1 MLTTVLD
8 AGEEM
13 GPEMMLS
20 SLPLT
25 HDCLV
30 RTNMGKQIII
40 NILKGKPNAKTCD
53 WKCGSDHWFS
63 PGQLERALLQR
74 LNITQIFPFPEFPR
88 AVFPFLIYLF

>member
-13 GPEMMLS
+13 GPEMMS

-30 RTNMGKQIII
+30 RTNMVRQMIT
-40 NILKGKPNAKTCD
+40 NILKGKANAKACN

-74 LNITQIFPFPEFPR
+74 LNITRIFPFPEFPQTM
-88 AVFPFLIYLF
+88 FPF